1 MSERQA
7 KLTALIGEAAL
18 RQMHGE
24 PEVVRDQLHALA
36 AVGGRAVVYVLPSRR
51 VPPSSGPATILRF
64 AVVPDLGAVYPP
76 GLSGGACKAFE
87 QLRTSALSPGRIS
100 TPHLR
105 DNRT

>member
-7 KLTALIGEAAL
+7 KFTALTGEAAL
-18 RQMHGE
+18 RQMHGD

-36 AVGGRAVVYVLPSRR
+36 AVGGRAVVCVLPSRR

-64 AVVPDLGAVYPP
+64 AVVPDLGAVYLP

-87 QLRTSALSPGRIS
+87 QLRT
-100 TPHLR
+100 
-105 DNRT
+105 